1 MSEEEKKAPAP
12 DEQQQDT
19 SLKALEEL
27 TKALDEMK
35 LENDRLSA
43 KISAAN
49 KHTKVA
55 ERKAAAEEKATAE
68 AAGNYEQLFKSSET
82 ERNTLSNQLAE
93 LRQTVSNKEVS
104 NSAMKLATSIADGDN
119 ADILGDY
126 IARRL
131 KFVDGNVK
139 VLDNY
144 GNLTVSSLEDLGKEF
159 AGSARYSALI
169 RGNQSSGGGATGGG
183 QNGSAYDINPFQKG
197 TGFNLTQQAALL
209 KSDPV
214 KAALMR
220 KTS

>member
-1 MSEEEKKAPAP
+1 MSEEEKAPAP

-19 SLKALEEL
+19 SIKAREEL

-139 VLDNY
+139 VLDKY

>member
-19 SLKALEEL
+19 SIKALEEL

>member
-139 VLDNY
+139 VL
-144 GNLTVSSLEDLGKEF
+144 
-159 AGSARYSALI
+159 
-169 RGNQSSGGGATGGG
+169 
-183 QNGSAYDINPFQKG
+183 
-197 TGFNLTQQAALL
+197 
-209 KSDPV
+209 
-214 KAALMR
+214 
-220 KTS
+220 